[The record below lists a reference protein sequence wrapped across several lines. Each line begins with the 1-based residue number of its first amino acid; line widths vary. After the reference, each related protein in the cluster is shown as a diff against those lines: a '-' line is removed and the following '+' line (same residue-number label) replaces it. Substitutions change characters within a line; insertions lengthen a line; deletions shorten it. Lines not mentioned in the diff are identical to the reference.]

1 MKAGRFAQVTLAVA
15 WRNVHNFRTQ
25 KSLLLPPLLFPL
37 FFFAAF
43 AGGLSAIDKAPGF
56 DYPGGYTM
64 FQFGFV
70 VLQASMMGGVF
81 AGFSMA
87 RDWETGFGRRL
98 MLAAP
103 NRTALIAGY
112 TVAAGVRAIVVVAF
126 VFAIAVAT
134 GMNILA
140 NLPELAAIL
149 LLGLALNMV
158 GSFWAAGIALRF
170 RSLQAGPLM
179 QMPVFMILF
188 MAPVYVPEQLLVGW
202 IEAVAS
208 VNPITVVM
216 TAIRNL
222 LVGNTEEVAMAFALS
237 SVMAIILF
245 FWARGGMKRAEAAG
259 G

>member
-1 MKAGRFAQVTLAVA
+1 MTERFVQVTLAVA
-15 WRNVHNFRTQ
+15 WRNVHNFVTQ
-25 KSLLLPPLLFPL
+25 KELLLPPLLFPL

-43 AGGLSAIDKAPGF
+43 AGGLSAVDQAPGF

-81 AGFSMA
+81 TGFGMA
-87 RDWETGFGRRL
+87 RDWEIGFGRRL

-103 NRTALIAGY
+103 NRIALIAGY
-112 TVAAGVRAIVVVAF
+112 AVAAAVRAAVVMLLL
-126 VFAIAVAT
+126 FAIALLT
-134 GMNILA
+134 GMHVLA
-140 NLPELAAIL
+140 DAEHLLAIL
-149 LLGLALNMV
+149 VLGLALNMA

-208 VNPITVVM
+208 VNPLTVIV
-216 TAIRNL
+216 TAVRSL
-222 LVGNTEEVAMAFALS
+222 LAGYSEELGLALLLASALAF
-237 SVMAIILF
+237 VLF